1 MNSKL
6 YSRRSIV
13 QITNRLR
20 KNRKKIVF
28 TNGCFDILHAGHVEY
43 LERAKKFGDVLILGL
58 NSDASTKRLKGAGRP
73 VNSQKDRAR
82 VLAGLACI
90 DYISIFNE
98 DTPRNLIHLIRPHIL
113 VKGSDWKISSISGA
127 ADVFSWGGKVKRVRL
142 LKGRS
147 TTNILKKVKR
157 GS

>member
-6 YSRRSIV
+6 YSRRLIAK
-13 QITNRLR
+13 IARRLR
-20 KNRKKIVF
+20 QKRKKIVF

-58 NSDASTKRLKGAGRP
+58 NSDASTKRLKGPSRP
-73 VNSQKDRAR
+73 INSQKDRAR
-82 VLAGLACI
+82 VLAGLTCI
-90 DYISIFNE
+90 DYITIFNE
-98 DTPRNLIHLIRPHIL
+98 DTPRSLIRLVRPHIL
-113 VKGSDWKISSISGA
+113 VKGADWKISSISGA
-127 ADVFSWGGKVKRVRL
+127 IDVFSWGGKVKRIRL

-147 TTNILKKVKR
+147 TTGILKKVKR

>member
-6 YSRRSIV
+6 YSRRSIA
-13 QITNRLR
+13 QIASRLR

-58 NSDASTKRLKGAGRP
+58 NSDASTKRLKGTGRP

-82 VLAGLACI
+82 VLAGLASI

-98 DTPRNLIHLIRPHIL
+98 DTPRNLIRLIKPHIL
-113 VKGSDWKISSISGA
+113 VKGADWKISSIAGA
-127 ADVFSWGGKVKRVRL
+127 PEVFSWGGQVKRVRL